1 MTLAAAAVATA
12 VVALGAAI
20 QGSVGFGL
28 ALVAVPVLVLIDPG
42 FIPGPF
48 LCVAIAFSLL
58 VAVRERRSIDFGQ
71 IKWAL
76 GGRIPGNFVGAA
88 VLVAL
93 PRDQIAVM
101 FGVLVLAAVAISAS
115 PLRMQPTASKLLG
128 AGLLSGVMGTTAAVG
143 GPPIA
148 LLLQHQPGPK
158 LRGTLSGFFFVGA
171 IVSLLALVA
180 VGRFARAELLMAST
194 LMPGMLLGFLISGPA
209 RRLFDRGY
217 TRTAVLILATV
228 GALIVLLREILPG

>member
-1 MTLAAAAVATA
+1 MTLAAAAAATA
-12 VVALGAAI
+12 AVALGAAI

-93 PRDQIAVM
+93 PRDQIAIM

-115 PLRMQPTASKLLG
+115 PLRIQPTASKLLG

-171 IVSLLALVA
+171 IVSLLALIA
-180 VGRFARAELLMAST
+180 IGRFAKAELLMAST
-194 LMPGMLLGFLISGPA
+194 LMPGMLLGFLISGHA

-228 GALIVLLREILPG
+228 GGLIVVLREIL

>member
-1 MTLAAAAVATA
+1 LTLDAAAVATA

-58 VAVRERRSIDFGQ
+58 VAVRERRSIDFDQ
-71 IKWAL
+71 LKWAL
-76 GGRIPGNFVGAA
+76 GGRIPGNFIGAA

-93 PRDQIAVM
+93 PRDQIAIM

-115 PLRMQPTASKLLG
+115 PLRIQPTAPKLLG
-128 AGLLSGVMGTTAAVG
+128 AGLLSGIMGTTAAVG

-148 LLLQHQPGPK
+148 LLLQHQPGPR

-180 VGRFARAELLMAST
+180 VGRFGKAELLMALT
-194 LMPGMLLGFLISGPA
+194 LMPGMLLGFLISGPT
-209 RRLFDRGY
+209 RHVFDRGY

-228 GALIVLLREILPG
+228 GALVVLLREFL